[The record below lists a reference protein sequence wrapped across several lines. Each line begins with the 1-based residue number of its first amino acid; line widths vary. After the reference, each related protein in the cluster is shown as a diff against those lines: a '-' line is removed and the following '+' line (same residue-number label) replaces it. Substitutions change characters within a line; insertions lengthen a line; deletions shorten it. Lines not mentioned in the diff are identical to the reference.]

1 MTRDDVEGGSR
12 YRSDKNGLSRNSK
25 HHHLHGVLVI
35 GKDMAGKY
43 GWGIGVVMGRP
54 GGLGMASFVLF
65 GIRVKMRGRP
75 LPTIIHRIKR
85 EDIGYNR

>member
-1 MTRDDVEGGSR
+1 
-12 YRSDKNGLSRNSK
+12 
-25 HHHLHGVLVI
+25 
-35 GKDMAGKY
+35 MAGKY

>member
-1 MTRDDVEGGSR
+1 
-12 YRSDKNGLSRNSK
+12 
-25 HHHLHGVLVI
+25 
-35 GKDMAGKY
+35 MAGKY

-54 GGLGMASFVLF
+54 GDLGMASFVLF